1 MLRFLGTLGLC
12 LAVQIAVAENTPVG
26 DKPPNVDAAS
36 VKSETQ
42 VASEKNDRAFK
53 PPYGFKTMKR
63 GNLVVYCRQ
72 NDTTTG
78 SRFKTAKCYD
88 AAGLR
93 SYLLALEQLQRFP
106 LLDAR

>member
-1 MLRFLGTLGLC
+1 MLRFLGTLALC
-12 LAVQIAVAENTPVG
+12 LAVQIAVAENTVVG

-36 VKSETQ
+36 VQSETPA
-42 VASEKNDRAFK
+42 ASEKNDTEFK

-72 NDTTTG
+72 NDTRTG

-88 AAGLR
+88 EAGFR

>member
-1 MLRFLGTLGLC
+1 MLRFLGTLALY

-36 VKSETQ
+36 VKSATPA
-42 VASEKNDRAFK
+42 ASEKNEREFK
-53 PPYGFKTMKR
+53 PPYGFKPVKR

-72 NDTTTG
+72 NDTATG

-88 AAGLR
+88 EAGLR

-106 LLDAR
+106 MLDAH